1 MIENFRN
8 FIDPKDFSINIYKD
22 KINIKN
28 YKKIITLGINKI
40 IIKLDN
46 LKITLNG
53 NNFSLTKL
61 KDEELLITGKLES
74 LEMKYE

>member
-8 FIDPKDFSINIYKD
+8 FIDTKDFSINIYRG

-28 YKKIITLGINKI
+28 YKKIITLGVNKI
-40 IIKLDN
+40 VIKLDN

>member
-8 FIDPKDFSINIYKD
+8 FIDPKDFNINIYSD

-28 YKKIITLGINKI
+28 YKKIITLGVNKI

-46 LKITLNG
+46 KKVTLNG
-53 NNFSLTKL
+53 NKFSLTKL
-61 KDEELLITGKLES
+61 KDEEVLITGKLES
-74 LEMKYE
+74 LEIKYE